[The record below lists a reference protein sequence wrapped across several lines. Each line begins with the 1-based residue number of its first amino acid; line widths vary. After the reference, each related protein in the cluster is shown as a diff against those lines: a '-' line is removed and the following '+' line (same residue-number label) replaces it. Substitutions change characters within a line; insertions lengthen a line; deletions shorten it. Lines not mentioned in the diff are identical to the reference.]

1 MSTPPKPQPPS
12 DPKPPIQTLD
22 PKSSSGDPMEKRYQE
37 QRKDQEEKRKKSDE
51 NLTKLKKEIEDNPQE
66 RLFKGEDEFKTL
78 AEKLSKARERF
89 LKTNQAA
96 GDSEDPNIEEL
107 RQLRSKSYGEYKIM
121 LEEITRR
128 ANLELESH

>member
-1 MSTPPKPQPPS
+1 MATTPTKPPQPSPSS
-12 DPKPPIQTLD
+12 DPKPPMQTET
-22 PKSSSGDPMEKRYQE
+22 SGDPLEKTHQQ

-51 NLTKLKKEIEDNPQE
+51 NLAKLKKEIEDNPQE

-96 GDSEDPNIEEL
+96 GDSDDPNIQEL
-107 RQLRSKSYGEYKIM
+107 RQLRTKSYGEYKVM
-121 LEEITRR
+121 LEEIMRR
-128 ANLELESH
+128 ANIELESR